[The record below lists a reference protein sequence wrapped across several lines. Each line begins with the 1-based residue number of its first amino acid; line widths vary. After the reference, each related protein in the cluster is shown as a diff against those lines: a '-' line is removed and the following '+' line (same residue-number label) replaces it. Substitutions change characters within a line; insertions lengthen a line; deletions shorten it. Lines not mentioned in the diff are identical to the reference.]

1 MQIQLDN
8 GQQNIQIID
17 YCDDH
22 VVINNESYR
31 LPLLLTRDEIVSS
44 NFPESPSLLTK
55 DHLLS
60 LFKLEP
66 EVILLGTGAKSQFLP
81 TELDSFCHQHNQ
93 VIDCMATD
101 AACRTFMLLA
111 SEQRRVIALLF

>member
-22 VVINNESYR
+22 VVINKESYR
-31 LPLLLTRDEIVSS
+31 LPLLLTRDNIVSS
-44 NFPESPSLLTK
+44 SFPESPSLLTEN
-55 DHLLS
+55 DLLPI
-60 LFKLEP
+60 FKLEP
-66 EVILLGTGAKSQFLP
+66 EVILLGTGAKSQFLS
-81 TELDSFCHQHNQ
+81 TELEHLCHQHNH

-111 SEQRRVIALLF
+111 SEQRRVMALLF